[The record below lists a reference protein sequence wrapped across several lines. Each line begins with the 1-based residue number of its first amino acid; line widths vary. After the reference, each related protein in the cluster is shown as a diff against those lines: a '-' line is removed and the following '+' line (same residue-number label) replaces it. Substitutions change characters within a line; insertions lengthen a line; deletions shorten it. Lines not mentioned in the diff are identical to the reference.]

1 MYNWGEYIDESV
13 LEDFEEATGIK
24 VNYQMYDSNETMY
37 GKIAPGGT
45 DYDVVIPSDYM
56 IARMIEEDMLE
67 PLNFDNIPNF
77 ADIDP
82 ELKNPEYDPENL
94 YSVPYMWGLMGV
106 IYNTTMVDEEDM
118 GSWDLLWNEKYA
130 DDIVMIDNSRDAI
143 GIALKRLGYSY
154 NTTDAAQITE
164 AVDSLIAQKPILQ
177 GYVMDEVFGK
187 MEGGNAAIGTYY
199 YGDYLTMLE
208 NNPDLGFYI
217 PEEGTNIY
225 VDAMCILKTA
235 PNKANAEAFINYM
248 CSTEAGLKNCE
259 EIWYSTPLLSVREQL
274 DPEVASDR
282 WPIPTRTSWPCA
294 RATPACPRRLWTCTT
309 VSGRASSPPPWTDRR
324 SAGDRIPGPAGR
336 AGGPFFRSFQGGLTM
351 IVIGTKCR
359 LETAVTEE
367 LTAAHV
373 GSGALPVFGTPYM
386 CALMENAAMY
396 CLQQFLEEGL
406 GSVGTH
412 LDISHDAPTPVGMK
426 VWAEAEIT
434 GVSENGKMVDFAVKA
449 WDEAGPIG
457 AGTHTRAIIKNEK
470 FLARCNAKLEK

>member
-1 MYNWGEYIDESV
+1 MKKTLALILSLAMAASLLSGCVSSREENTLTSDTSGNGTGDTSGEVQQTSGGEVNVYNWGEYIDESV

-106 IYNTTMVDEEDM
+106 IYNTTMVDPEDI

-143 GIALKRLGYSY
+143 GIALKRLGHSY
-154 NTTDAAQITE
+154 NTTDTAQITE
-164 AVDSLIAQKPILQ
+164 AVDTLIAQKPILQ

-274 DPEVASDR
+274 DPEVASDTLAYPNTDIMEMCESYAGLPQETLNLYDSE
-282 WPIPTRTSWPCA
+282 WTRLKS
-294 RATPACPRRLWTCTT
+294 
-309 VSGRASSPPPWTDRR
+309 
-324 SAGDRIPGPAGR
+324 
-336 AGGPFFRSFQGGLTM
+336 
-351 IVIGTKCR
+351 
-359 LETAVTEE
+359 TA
-367 LTAAHV
+367 L
-373 GSGALPVFGTPYM
+373 S
-386 CALMENAAMY
+386 
-396 CLQQFLEEGL
+396 
-406 GSVGTH
+406 
-412 LDISHDAPTPVGMK
+412 
-426 VWAEAEIT
+426 
-434 GVSENGKMVDFAVKA
+434 
-449 WDEAGPIG
+449 
-457 AGTHTRAIIKNEK
+457 
-470 FLARCNAKLEK
+470 

>member
-1 MYNWGEYIDESV
+1 M
-13 LEDFEEATGIK
+13 
-24 VNYQMYDSNETMY
+24 
-37 GKIAPGGT
+37 
-45 DYDVVIPSDYM
+45 IPSDYM

-106 IYNTTMVDEEDM
+106 IYNTTMVDPEDI

-130 DDIVMIDNSRDAI
+130 DDILMIDNSRDAI

-225 VDAMCILKTA
+225 VDAMCIPKAA

-248 CSTEAGLKNCE
+248 CSTQAGLKNCE

-274 DPEVASDR
+274 DPEVASDTLAYPNTDIMEMCESYAGLPQETLDLYDSE
-282 WPIPTRTSWPCA
+282 WTRLKS
-294 RATPACPRRLWTCTT
+294 
-309 VSGRASSPPPWTDRR
+309 AS
-324 SAGDRIPGPAGR
+324 
-336 AGGPFFRSFQGGLTM
+336 
-351 IVIGTKCR
+351 
-359 LETAVTEE
+359 
-367 LTAAHV
+367 
-373 GSGALPVFGTPYM
+373 
-386 CALMENAAMY
+386 
-396 CLQQFLEEGL
+396 
-406 GSVGTH
+406 
-412 LDISHDAPTPVGMK
+412 
-426 VWAEAEIT
+426 
-434 GVSENGKMVDFAVKA
+434 VD
-449 WDEAGPIG
+449 
-457 AGTHTRAIIKNEK
+457 
-470 FLARCNAKLEK
+470 